1 MAERKRRRRLAMDKE
16 KKLEQ
21 MVLKT
26 YYDFSNPGS
35 YGGLARLQKATG
47 VPLKKLKAI
56 MRKNLIYALHK
67 PVRVNYGTN
76 PTVANSIDHQWAA
89 DLADMKNLSKYNKG
103 IKYLLTVVDVLNKY
117 AWVVPM
123 KNKTGAEQKRAFESI
138 LQEGRKP
145 LGLQTDKGSEFFNK
159 PFQEYLKERKINH
172 FNTESDT
179 KASVVER
186 FNRMLKQRL
195 FRALTANAT
204 LKYLDFL
211 PALAKGYNASV
222 HNATG
227 MAPKNVTMYND
238 GQVWKKLYSKKLL
251 GVPAARIRYPKFKV
265 GDKVMLS
272 TVPHVFKN
280 GYLPGWTEEIF
291 TVDRILDTPVPSY
304 KIKEYDD
311 TLIKGTFYEE
321 ELQKVDMGKADS
333 FFRIEKVLKR
343 KDGKALVSCKGWPSK
358 YDSWVDAKSIIDL

>member
-1 MAERKRRRRLAMDKE
+1 MTAKASRQRRRQDRE

-35 YGGLARLQKATG
+35 YGRLTRLHKATG
-47 VPLKKLKAI
+47 VPMKKLKAI
-56 MRKNLIYALHK
+56 MQKNLIYALHK
-67 PVRVNYGTN
+67 PVRVRYGTN

-89 DLADMKNLSKYNKG
+89 DLADMKNLSRYNQG
-103 IKYLLTVVDVLNKY
+103 VKYLLTVVDVLSKY

-138 LQEGRKP
+138 LQQGHKP
-145 LGLQTDKGSEFFNK
+145 LRLQTDKGSEFFNK
-159 PFQEYLKERKINH
+159 PFQEYLQARKINH

-179 KASVVER
+179 KASVVVR
-186 FNRMLKQRL
+186 FNRTLKQRL
-195 FRALTANAT
+195 FRALSANAT

-211 PALAKGYNASV
+211 PALVRGYNASV
-222 HNATG
+222 HHATG
-227 MAPKNVTMYND
+227 VAPKNVTMYND
-238 GQVWKKLYSKKLL
+238 GQVWKRLYSKKLF
-251 GVPAARIRYPKFKV
+251 GVSSHTKKPKFQV

-272 TVPHVFKN
+272 KVRRVFKK
-280 GYLPGWTEEIF
+280 GYLPSWTEEIF
-291 TVDRILDTPVPSY
+291 TVDRVLDTPLPSY

-311 TLIKGTFYEE
+311 TPIKGTFYEE

-333 FFRIEKVLKR
+333 FFRIEKVLKK
-343 KDGKALVSCKGWPSK
+343 KDGKALVSWKGWPSK
-358 YDSWVDAKSIIDL
+358 YDRWVDAKSIIDL